1 MDMDKLQQMLGQAQQ
16 LQGAMEQKAESTVA
30 EASSGGGLVTAR
42 VNGRKEL
49 LRLTIAPTALQ
60 ASAGDIE
67 MLEDLITAAVN
78 EAGRNADA
86 AMQAAT
92 SGMLGGMDLGQPA
105 RRVSAAG
112 PRAGVS
118 VVNTSNRSA
127 NNRPALPG
135 IFPHIGHVCL
145 SPPWRFRDQKALPP
159 PALRLRRPVRR
170 RRQRRDR
177 NSAVL
182 PPPALSPPVQ
192 PALPASVPPPLLPA
206 SLPSLL
212 GRSNF
217 CRRFGSN

>member
-67 MLEDLITAAVN
+67 MLEDLITAALN

-92 SGMLGGMDLGQPA
+92 SGMLGGMDLG
-105 RRVSAAG
+105 
-112 PRAGVS
+112 
-118 VVNTSNRSA
+118 N
-127 NNRPALPG
+127 
-135 IFPHIGHVCL
+135 
-145 SPPWRFRDQKALPP
+145 
-159 PALRLRRPVRR
+159 
-170 RRQRRDR
+170 
-177 NSAVL
+177 
-182 PPPALSPPVQ
+182 
-192 PALPASVPPPLLPA
+192 LLD
-206 SLPSLL
+206 
-212 GRSNF
+212 G
-217 CRRFGSN
+217 